1 MTGDTA
7 WLKLGILVEFMPT
20 GGAHTPPPFSAAGVG
35 QQMSSRKNKSCVNR
49 RPRSHMDSLRPVR
62 GPVCSCYRMWVWG

>member
-20 GGAHTPPPFSAAGVG
+20 GRAHTPPPFSAAGVG

-49 RPRSHMDSLRPVR
+49 RPRSHMPLEAENTESL
-62 GPVCSCYRMWVWG
+62 SHTYF